1 MATEDFG
8 SSEAAISYGTRIE
21 TRMTGIEDIKSL
33 VAEGASFID
42 AATLGAETPKS
53 VSLLI

>member
-8 SSEAAISYGTRIE
+8 SSEAAISYVTRIE

-33 VAEGASFID
+33 VAEVLLFID
-42 AATLGAETPKS
+42 ERTC
-53 VSLLI
+53 